1 MRSLLGLLKKLE
13 NEFRQ
18 PSEQFRVETPYHDG
32 GGEPGF
38 QEFIGLIA
46 VTTNQIFLAIESTV
60 TKKTVMCSR
69 YSLP

>member
-1 MRSLLGLLKKLE
+1 MMLDGKRYYAVFPDETPEIWLRMRSLLGLLKKLE

-38 QEFIGLIA
+38 QE
-46 VTTNQIFLAIESTV
+46 S
-60 TKKTVMCSR
+60 
-69 YSLP
+69 